1 MAHEDALMASGGF
14 DPMGATNLFPSL
26 SEPGLSFQFAPNVPG
41 DGVPDSMKR

>member
-14 DPMGATNLFPSL
+14 DPMGSTNLFPSL

-41 DGVPDSMKR
+41 DRAPGSTKR